1 MSSADTFVI
10 DPLTVTVSSL
20 SCCLF
25 FILVALLLVLIYRR
39 DPFCCRTAS
48 SRTTNEPPH
57 YHSRDA
63 LVGFGLHDDRIMN
76 CDDFDHNQLPRGPF
90 VIGKPSDYHLP
101 GAAPRLPSYESVR
114 RKDRRTLIHHMISE
128 RFSLRTSSRGDWEPP
143 PPSYA
148 ESLHQPLH
156 VPSLGLGRLDEHGV
170 PAQDQ
175 DGRSSNRDHSASPEH
190 PEPHLPTSQDR
201 RV

>member
-48 SRTTNEPPH
+48 SRTT
-57 YHSRDA
+57 
-63 LVGFGLHDDRIMN
+63 
-76 CDDFDHNQLPRGPF
+76 LPRGPF